1 MILSKIAIISGGLL
15 SFLLFLFHAKIYQLF
30 GWQDQF
36 SKVGIINGKIIYTIN
51 LALALL
57 FLLFSIISFVYC
69 NELAKCEGLAFG
81 ICLGITLFWLWRL
94 IWQFVYFPVPIHN
107 LSVIYCA
114 LTSSFLLLAISYFI
128 PVAFKIF
135 GE

>member
-1 MILSKIAIISGGLL
+1 MTLSKIAIISGGLL

-36 SKVGIINGKIIYTIN
+36 TKVGITNGKIIYTIN

-57 FLLFSIISFVYC
+57 FLFFSIISFIYC

-81 ICLGITLFWLWRL
+81 ICLGVALFWLWRL
-94 IWQFVYFPVPIHN
+94 IWQFVYFPVPLQN
-107 LSVIYCA
+107 LSVIYC
-114 LTSSFLLLAISYFI
+114 LLSGSFLLLTISYFI
-128 PVAFKIF
+128 PAISKIF
-135 GE
+135 GK